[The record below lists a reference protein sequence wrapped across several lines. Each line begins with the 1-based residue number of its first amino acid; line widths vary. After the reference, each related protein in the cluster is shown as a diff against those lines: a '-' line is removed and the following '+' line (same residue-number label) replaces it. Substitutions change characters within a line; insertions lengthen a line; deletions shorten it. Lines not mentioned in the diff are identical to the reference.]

1 MKTGAE
7 AKLAELRGKTDRQL
21 TALVA
26 RKLERARTARAC
38 EEIRPLLPFL
48 PHGERRS
55 MEQRLQ
61 QIAQELRSTAQTA
74 CC

>member
-7 AKLAELRGKTDRQL
+7 AKLADLRRKTDRQL
-21 TALVA
+21 TALVV
-26 RKLERARTARAC
+26 RKLERARTPRAC
-38 EEIRPLLPFL
+38 EEIRPLLRLL
-48 PHGERRS
+48 PHGDRRP

-61 QIAQELRSTAQTA
+61 EIAEELRSTAQTA